1 MPDSERGRRVRRLM
15 HEAGSSAGA
24 RRGIPLAALV
34 ALASALLATPAY
46 AGFVKLGAFGSEGSG
61 PSQFEGYSPF
71 GIAVDQAP
79 DAMSRVGDV
88 YASDF
93 NNRVEKFDSK
103 GNYILQF
110 GNSTLPVGDQFS
122 YATGVAVDNAC
133 YGLTSLACT
142 ALGDPSVGDV
152 YVRDWQGGRVEKF
165 DSSGNFLAQV
175 GGPGSGPGQFG
186 SGFGDLTG
194 SGLAVDSSGNLYVA
208 DAENHCVEK
217 FDSSGTFKG
226 EITAGLSKP
235 TSVAVDPANNLYVAD
250 SGNVLKFNSLGN
262 PAGSPY
268 PITGISANGLAT
280 DPAGDL
286 FVFAEGSHIV
296 EYNSSGVEIEAFG
309 SGAISETFHNGIAFG
324 DEAGL
329 LYAPN
334 VSPSPAKEVVMFGP
348 PPPPSIDGES
358 FANVTPTTATLQAK
372 INPNTLDTT
381 YHFEYDTSEYRSG
394 EVDSGG
400 SPPHGTSVPIS
411 DADIGAGNTDQSVS
425 QGISSLVRST
435 TYHFRVV
442 ATSTAGVTYG
452 KDEHFTTATPLAPSI
467 DVQSFTGVTLTAGTL
482 TAEINP
488 NWADTKCHFEYGT
501 SASYGTSVPCAPGDL
516 GEGNADQAASAAISG
531 LTSGA
536 TYHFRVVATNAE
548 GTSEGADE
556 TFTTLSPAGAFKLP
570 DNRAYELVSP
580 QEKAG
585 YDVTVATIFRVA
597 DGSSVDGNVVAY
609 PSYGAFPGSTGGG
622 LTSMELASRGAQ
634 GWTSHS
640 ISPAMTCP
648 CRADKHAFEYEWFT
662 PDLSHAFAA
671 STGAETSDSPRGYMN
686 LYERDNGT
694 NSYQLLTTE
703 TPPNAD
709 PLGYKPYF
717 AGASADLSHVLL
729 QANDALASGAPSG
742 GVPDAYEV
750 IDGTL
755 SYIGILPGGALA
767 DGSLPGAGFEKE
779 NSGNVHNAI
788 SRDGSRVFFTA
799 QQAGGAPYSK
809 LYMRENNT
817 NTIDVSAQA
826 SPSSTHFMTAT
837 PYGSKVFFTEGGDP
851 YECEVIEAAGQLK
864 CKLTDLAPG
873 ANVLPG
879 SLAGAAEDGSYLYFA
894 ATGKLAPNA
903 VSGEPNLYVLHNN
916 GSAWEPPK
924 LIATL
929 DVNDGSDWQEAA
941 SLRSRV
947 TPDGR
952 YLIFESV
959 RSLTGYDNTD
969 AVTGKSDVE
978 LFRYDATA
986 GTAGKLTC
994 VSCNPSGS
1002 RPVGAADIRV
1012 PTTPLTPQR
1021 NISDDGQRV
1030 FFESNDALL
1039 PGDTNGRRDVY
1050 EWEADGKGSCH
1061 RPEGC
1066 VYLISTGHSDEN
1078 SIFLLDASASGDDV
1092 FFTTRQQLVGQDQDN
1107 LVDLYDARVGGG
1119 FPYTPPSPPCAGEE
1133 CRPRPSQ
1140 APLFGAPS
1148 TATLSGQGN
1157 LVVKP
1162 QEVTRAQKLSKALK
1176 ACRKLKKKKRV
1187 ACQKSARKKYAAKK
1201 ASRAAH
1207 RGHAHGRRGR

>member
-1 MPDSERGRRVRRLM
+1 MYEV
-15 HEAGSSAGA
+15 GSSAGA
-24 RRGIPLAALV
+24 RRGILLAALV

-46 AGFVKLGAFGSEGSG
+46 AGFVKLGAFGSEGPG
-61 PSQFEGYSPF
+61 NGQFEPYSPF

-88 YASDF
+88 YASDIF
-93 NNRVEKFDSK
+93 DNRVEKFDSTGK
-103 GNYILQF
+103 YLLQF
-110 GNSTLPVGDQFS
+110 GSEGPGNGQFK

-133 YGLTSLACT
+133 YGLSGSLCT

-152 YVRDWQGGRVEKF
+152 YVFDYLGQRVEKF
-165 DSSGNFLAQV
+165 NSSGTWLANV
-175 GGPGSGPGQFG
+175 GPPGSGAGQFG
-186 SGFGDLTG
+186 FEYPGSLTG
-194 SGLAVDSSGNLYVA
+194 SGLAVDSSGNLYAA
-208 DAENHCVEK
+208 DPANSRVEV
-217 FDSSGTFKG
+217 FDSSGTFKK
-226 EITAGLSKP
+226 EIKAPLSKP
-235 TSVAVDPANNLYVAD
+235 TGVAVDLANNLYVAD
-250 SGNVLKFNSLGN
+250 SGNVYKFNSLGT

-268 PITGISANGLAT
+268 PITGISAKGLAT

-309 SGAISETFHNGIAFG
+309 SGAISESPFPNGIAFG

-334 VSPSPAKEVVMFGP
+334 VSTRQVVMFGP
-348 PPPPSIDGES
+348 PPPPSVDGES
-358 FANVTPTTATLQAK
+358 FANVTPTTATLEAK

-381 YHFEYDTSEYRSG
+381 YHFEYDTSEYTSNT
-394 EVDSGG
+394 
-400 SPPHGTSVPIS
+400 PHGHSVPIP
-411 DADIGAGNTDQSVS
+411 DADIGSGVTDQSVS
-425 QGISSLVRST
+425 QDIGGLVRST

-442 ATSTAGVTYG
+442 ATNVKGTTYG

-482 TAEINP
+482 TAKINP
-488 NWADTKCHFEYGT
+488 NWADTTCHFEYGT
-501 SASYGTSVPCAPGDL
+501 DTSYGTSVPCTPGDL
-516 GEGNADQAASAAISG
+516 GEGNTDQAASAAISG
-531 LTSGA
+531 LTSGT
-536 TYHFRVVATNAE
+536 TYHFRVVATNPE
-548 GTSEGADE
+548 GTSEGADQ
-556 TFTTLSPAGAFKLP
+556 TFTTLVPAGAFKLP

-585 YDVTVATIFRVA
+585 YDVTIATIFREA
-597 DGSSVDGNVVAY
+597 TGSSVDGNTAAY
-609 PSYGAFPGSTGGG
+609 PSYGAFPGSPGGG

-634 GWTSHS
+634 GWTDRS

-648 CRADKHAFEYEWFT
+648 CWADRHLFEYEWFT
-662 PDLSHAFAA
+662 PDLSHAFLV
-671 STGAETSDSPRGYMN
+671 SSGAETSDSPQGYWN
-686 LYERDNGT
+686 LYQRDNGT
-694 NSYQLLTTE
+694 NSYRLLTTA
-703 TPPNAD
+703 TPPHVS
-709 PLGYKPYF
+709 PEGYEPRF

-729 QANDALASGAPSG
+729 QANDALTLGAPSG
-742 GVPDAYEV
+742 NVPHAYEV

-755 SYIGILPGGALA
+755 SFIGILPGGALA
-767 DGSLPGAGFEKE
+767 EHGSWPGGGVGVGQER
-779 NSGNVHNAI
+779 NVHNAI
-788 SRDGSRVFFTA
+788 SSDGSRVFFTA
-799 QQAGGAPYSK
+799 QLEKAGGALYSK

-817 NTIDVSAQA
+817 STIDVSASS
-826 SPSSTHFMTAT
+826 SPSDTNFMTAT
-837 PYGSKVFFTEGGDP
+837 PDESKVFFTEGGDL

-864 CKLTDLAPG
+864 CNFTNLAPG
-873 ANVLPG
+873 ANVLPS
-879 SLAGAAEDGSYLYFA
+879 SLAGASDDGSYLYFA
-894 ATGKLAPNA
+894 ATGKLAPGA
-903 VSGEPNLYVLHNN
+903 ISGQPNLYVLHNN
-916 GSAWEPPK
+916 GSAWEAPK

-929 DVNDGSDWQEAA
+929 AIPTDEPDYKEAA
-941 SLRSRV
+941 LLTSRV

-952 YLIFESV
+952 HLIFESV

-969 AVTGKSDVE
+969 ALTGKFDVE

-1002 RPVGAADIRV
+1002 RPIGAVVMRY

-1039 PGDTNGRRDVY
+1039 PGDTNGRQDVY

-1066 VYLISTGHSDEN
+1066 VYLISTGQSGEN
-1078 SIFLLDASASGDDV
+1078 SIFLLDASASGNDV
-1092 FFTTRQQLVGQDQDN
+1092 FFTTRQQLVGQDQDD

-1140 APLFGAPS
+1140 APLFGAPA

-1157 LVVKP
+1157 LVLVKP

-1187 ACQKSARKKYAAKK
+1187 ACQKSARKKYAVKK
-1201 ASRAAH
+1201 SGKAARH
-1207 RGHAHGRRGR
+1207 SHAHGRRGR